1 MAVTPQEFFSKN
13 MKWFALAFF
22 LLFIFSSVR
31 SCNHNMG
38 VKITEKHN
46 MHTIDSLTKNRDI
59 LLETIK
65 EKDFRIEQL
74 NEKLDI
80 ATKYGNDFRTLAEQ
94 ATKRNT
100 TIINNIPKEDTTK
113 RK

>member
-1 MAVTPQEFFSKN
+1 MP
-13 MKWFALAFF
+13 
-22 LLFIFSSVR
+22 
-31 SCNHNMG
+31 
-38 VKITEKHN
+38 EKHN

-65 EKDFRIEQL
+65 EKDLKIEQL
-74 NEKLDI
+74 NEKLEI
-80 ATKYGNDFRTLAEQ
+80 SNKYGNDFRTLAEQ

-100 TIINNIPKEDTTK
+100 TIINNIPKEDTIK